1 LNLDHKTQTAA
12 ADMFALTDRE
22 LWLVT
27 AQAGS
32 RRGGMIA
39 TFVSHASLA
48 PELPRVLIAVAVR
61 HFTWELIE
69 SSGAFGL
76 HLISEEQLDWVWRF
90 GLKSGRDTDKL
101 AGLAVETAV
110 TGTPLMP
117 EALGW
122 IDCRVEARLA
132 MGDRTAYLAEV
143 VAAQSVR
150 RSAPLTFQ
158 RLLQLA
164 PVEKR
169 HELRA
174 LRDRDAAIDA
184 AAIRAWREERKKGR
198 MMDEG

>member
-1 LNLDHKTQTAA
+1 MNLDHKTQTAA

-76 HLISEEQLDWVWRF
+76 HLIGEEQLDWVWRF

-184 AAIRAWREERKKGR
+184 AAIRAWRDGR
-198 MMDEG
+198 PPP